1 VTEAEWATATKNIM
15 SDLLMCMGIGLLV
28 GSVPML
34 LYDFAAA
41 IMAMLRRKVPFKERL
56 ELFATLA
63 GMGGCAL
70 GLLGGV
76 IGILIGLAV
85 GTVRI
90 LGNR

>member
-1 VTEAEWATATKNIM
+1 M
-15 SDLLMCMGIGLLV
+15 SNLLMCMGIGLLV

-41 IMAMLRRKVPFKERL
+41 IMATRRRKVAFKERF
-56 ELFATLA
+56 ELFVTLA

-70 GLLGGV
+70 GVFGGA

-85 GTVRI
+85 GTVRL
-90 LGNR
+90 LGAG